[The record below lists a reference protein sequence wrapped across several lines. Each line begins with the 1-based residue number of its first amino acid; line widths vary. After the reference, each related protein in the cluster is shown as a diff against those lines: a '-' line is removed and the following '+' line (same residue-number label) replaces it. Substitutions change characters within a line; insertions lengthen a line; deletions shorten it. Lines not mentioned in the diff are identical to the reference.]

1 MKPLTLSQLNRVS
14 ALNPM
19 QSDPSFL
26 PLVNTYVSRWSEI
39 SSQGLDHVAL
49 IRCIECTNGCVQYA
63 FRDGSDKA
71 LSVEQTREA
80 MKTSMS
86 FIKTKS
92 LTLPNN
98 QTINALPEI
107 HDLMDETRTLYI
119 EGFKKGNPEMTKE
132 FFASSVAQLYV
143 CGKERIVKQMKFV
156 KEHFTDTFTEFWLT
170 MGLSYMMQFLLP
182 LEDYTHTQPSIGY
195 KVP

>member
-1 MKPLTLSQLNRVS
+1 M
-14 ALNPM
+14 
-19 QSDPSFL
+19 
-26 PLVNTYVSRWSEI
+26 
-39 SSQGLDHVAL
+39 DHVAL

-107 HDLMDETRTLYI
+107 HTLMDETRTLYI

-132 FFASSVAQLYV
+132 FFLLLLWRSCMCVERKDCQTNEVCEGTLY
-143 CGKERIVKQMKFV
+143 
-156 KEHFTDTFTEFWLT
+156 
-170 MGLSYMMQFLLP
+170 
-182 LEDYTHTQPSIGY
+182 
-195 KVP
+195 

>member
-26 PLVNTYVSRWSEI
+26 PMVNDYVKRWSEI
-39 SSQGLDHVAL
+39 SDEGLDHVAL

-92 LTLPNN
+92 LTLPDST
-98 QTINALPEI
+98 TIQALPEI
-107 HDLMDETRTLYI
+107 HTLMDETRTLYI

-182 LEDYTHTQPSIGY
+182 LEDYTHTKPSIGY
-195 KVP
+195 KV

>member
-39 SSQGLDHVAL
+39 SDEGLDHVAL

-63 FRDGSDKA
+63 FRDNSDKA

-92 LTLPNN
+92 LTLPDST
-98 QTINALPEI
+98 TINALPEI
-107 HDLMDETRTLYI
+107 HTLMDETRTLYI

-143 CGKERIVKQMKFV
+143 CGKERIVKQMRFV

-182 LEDYTHTQPSIGY
+182 LEDYTHTKPSIGY

>member
-1 MKPLTLSQLNRVS
+1 MIMSHVGLRSPHK
-14 ALNPM
+14 
-19 QSDPSFL
+19 
-26 PLVNTYVSRWSEI
+26 
-39 SSQGLDHVAL
+39 GLDHVAL

-63 FRDGSDKA
+63 FRDNSDKA

-92 LTLPNN
+92 LTLPNH

-107 HDLMDETRTLYI
+107 HTLMDETRTLYI

-132 FFASSVAQLYV
+132 FFLLLLWRSCMCVE
-143 CGKERIVKQMKFV
+143 KKRIVKQMKFV

-170 MGLSYMMQFLLP
+170 VGLSYMMQFLLP
-182 LEDYTHTQPSIGY
+182 LEDYAHTQPSIGY
-195 KVP
+195 KV

>member
-1 MKPLTLSQLNRVS
+1 
-14 ALNPM
+14 
-19 QSDPSFL
+19 
-26 PLVNTYVSRWSEI
+26 
-39 SSQGLDHVAL
+39 
-49 IRCIECTNGCVQYA
+49 
-63 FRDGSDKA
+63 
-71 LSVEQTREA
+71 
-80 MKTSMS
+80 MS

-107 HDLMDETRTLYI
+107 HTLMDETRTLYI

-182 LEDYTHTQPSIGY
+182 LEDYTHTKPSIGY
-195 KVP
+195 KV

>member
-26 PLVNTYVSRWSEI
+26 PLVNDYVQRWSSLSDE
-39 SSQGLDHVAL
+39 GLDHVAL

-63 FRDGSDKA
+63 FRDNSDKA

-92 LTLPNN
+92 LTLPDST
-98 QTINALPEI
+98 TIHALPEI
-107 HDLMDETRTLYI
+107 HSIMDETRTLYI

-156 KEHFTDTFTEFWLT
+156 KEHFTNTFTEFWLT

-182 LEDYTHTQPSIGY
+182 LEEYSYTKPS
-195 KVP
+195 

>member
-26 PLVNTYVSRWSEI
+26 PLVNDYVQRWSSLSDE
-39 SSQGLDHVAL
+39 GLNHVAL

-63 FRDGSDKA
+63 FRDNSDKA

-107 HDLMDETRTLYI
+107 HSLMDETRTLYV

-182 LEDYTHTQPSIGY
+182 LEEYSYTKP
-195 KVP
+195 

>member
-26 PLVNTYVSRWSEI
+26 PMVNDYVKRWSEI
-39 SSQGLDHVAL
+39 SDEGLDHVAL
-49 IRCIECTNGCVQYA
+49 IRC
-63 FRDGSDKA
+63 
-71 LSVEQTREA
+71 
-80 MKTSMS
+80 MS

-98 QTINALPEI
+98 QTIEALPEI
-107 HDLMDETRTLYI
+107 HTLMDETRTLYI

-143 CGKERIVKQMKFV
+143 CGKERIVKQW
-156 KEHFTDTFTEFWLT
+156 DCL
-170 MGLSYMMQFLLP
+170 
-182 LEDYTHTQPSIGY
+182 I
-195 KVP
+195 

>member
-26 PLVNTYVSRWSEI
+26 PMVNTYVSRWSEI
-39 SSQGLDHVAL
+39 SDEGLDHVAL

-63 FRDGSDKA
+63 FRDNSDKA

-98 QTINALPEI
+98 QTIEALPEI
-107 HDLMDETRTLYI
+107 HTLMDETRTLYI

-182 LEDYTHTQPSIGY
+182 LEEYSYTKP
-195 KVP
+195 

>member
-39 SSQGLDHVAL
+39 SDEGLDHVAL

-63 FRDGSDKA
+63 FRDNSDKA

-98 QTINALPEI
+98 QTIDALPEI
-107 HDLMDETRTLYI
+107 HTLMDETRTLYI

-182 LEDYTHTQPSIGY
+182 LEEYQYQKPSIGY
-195 KVP
+195 KV